1 MRGTGES
8 VLSRRCVCSGK
19 SYFSAEMA
27 GGVPFEKDSL
37 LKTRDPEE
45 EERKEGGEGR
55 QAGGKI

>member
-1 MRGTGES
+1 M
-8 VLSRRCVCSGK
+8 CSGK

-45 EERKEGGEGR
+45 EERKEGDEGR